1 MKKSVAITIS
11 DERLAALEM
20 SRNSLPAETEKLSEQ

>member
-20 SRNSLPAETEKLSEQ
+20 YLEQKIILYNKT